1 MVFLEVRQQGQTR
14 VREELRDARDRFIAS
29 DPGWARARLGL
40 RALVAVGSTIAVQAL
55 LAHLLDR
62 SATQL
67 MLLGAIV
74 AATVSTGVR
83 EARRRLVL
91 EYALVATGLCCAG
104 IAVGVFTAQI
114 RLLGLAAFVAVS
126 FVAVWVRRF
135 GPRWLALGFVLW
147 QGFFFAL
154 FLRLPVADLGVL
166 VLTVGVSGV
175 WVTLLL
181 STVLFEN
188 PQAKLRRVVVAL
200 RARARAGIS
209 AALEVLE
216 DPSEKNRGRAVRQ
229 HLVQLREVALLLD
242 GLLADPRS
250 LPPGLKPGRVRRWT
264 VEVEIGMDEV
274 CAAAL
279 DIAAARDTFAE
290 QDIEAVRRTLDTLG
304 WANPDKAHRRA
315 RELADHHQPALHRL
329 GAAAILLLDTVQ
341 EWDDGL
347 VLGDDGSEAGGE
359 NGSDEFEEDDLFA
372 PVVTLVGGNL
382 PGSAQLAEAS
392 LFRAGSSRFAPSRL
406 RLTTRQA
413 IQAAAA
419 AALAIALGEAISPQ
433 RFYWAVIAAFVIFA
447 GAATAG
453 ENLSKGVARITGT
466 LLGLIVGVG
475 VAELTRGH
483 LGWSIATI
491 LVCVFLA
498 FFSQPISATAMIFF
512 VTVLLGQLYTLLGTF
527 SEELL
532 LLRLE
537 ETVAGAL
544 SGIVVALLVF
554 PASSRAALRQARKVF
569 MSTLAD
575 LLDGCAAVLRGQN
588 SGRDLLE
595 LSVSL
600 DAAAR
605 QVVRTRRAL
614 TRGRLFGAD
623 RLEVQHRVTVMSTAG
638 AAARALAG
646 AVPVAPPDPGLAQ
659 VTSALADDARRLSD
673 APLLASSNRPGPSA
687 FPKELRSS
695 LDHAWTA
702 PASTAVVNA
711 LLRLGDALS
720 MLRVR

>member
-1 MVFLEVRQQGQTR
+1 MVLIEVRQQGQAR
-14 VREELRDARDRFIAS
+14 VCEELRDARDRFIAS

-40 RALVAVGSTIAVQAL
+40 RAFVAVGSTIALQAL
-55 LAHLLDR
+55 VAALFDR

-83 EARRRLVL
+83 EPRRRLVL
-91 EYALVATGLCCAG
+91 QYALLATLLSCAG
-104 IAVGVFTAQI
+104 IAVGAFTAQVH
-114 RLLGLAAFVAVS
+114 LLGLAAFVVVS

-135 GPRWLALGFVLW
+135 GPRWLSLGFVLW

-154 FLRLPVADLGVL
+154 FLRLPVADLGF
-166 VLTVGVSGV
+166 LTFAVGISGV

-200 RARARAGIS
+200 RARARSGIS
-209 AALEVLE
+209 AALEVLD
-216 DPSEKNRGRAVRQ
+216 DPNDERRRRVVRRE
-229 HLVQLREVALLLD
+229 LVQLREIALLLD

-250 LPPGLKPGRVRRWT
+250 LPPELKPGRVRRWT

-279 DIAAARDTFAE
+279 AIAGTRDSFGA
-290 QDIEAVRRTLDTLG
+290 QDLDAVRRTLDTLG
-304 WANPDKAHRRA
+304 WADPAKAHRRA
-315 RELADHHQPALHRL
+315 QELADHHLPALHRL
-329 GAAAILLLDTVQ
+329 GAAAVLLLDTVQ

-347 VLGDDGSEAGGE
+347 VLRDGGP
-359 NGSDEFEEDDLFA
+359 DEFEEDDPFA
-372 PVVTLVGGNL
+372 PVVTLVAGNL

-392 LFRAGSSRFAPSRL
+392 LSRPGSARFAPSRL

-413 IQAAAA
+413 IQAAVA

-433 RFYWAVIAAFVIFA
+433 RYYWAVIAAFVIFA

-453 ENLSKGVARITGT
+453 ENLSKGVARIVGT
-466 LLGLIVGVG
+466 VLGLVVGVG

-483 LGWSIATI
+483 LGWSITTI
-491 LVCVFLA
+491 LICVFLA

-512 VTVLLGQLYTLLGTF
+512 ITVLLGQLYTLLGTF

-532 LLRLE
+532 VLRLE
-537 ETVAGAL
+537 ETVAGAV
-544 SGIVVALLVF
+544 SGILVALLLF
-554 PASSRAALRQARKVF
+554 PTSSRAALRQARKVF
-569 MSTLAD
+569 MSALAD
-575 LLDGCAAVLRGQN
+575 LLDGCAAGLRGQ
-588 SGRDLLE
+588 SPGQDLLG

-638 AAARALAG
+638 AAARALAA
-646 AVPVAPPDPGLAQ
+646 AVPVAPPDPGLAE
-659 VTSALADDARRLSD
+659 VASALADDARRLSD
-673 APLLASSNRPGPSA
+673 APLLSSTDRPGPAA
-687 FPKELRSS
+687 FPAELRPA
-695 LDHAWTA
+695 LDRASASNSAT
-702 PASTAVVNA
+702 STAVAKA
-711 LLRLGDALS
+711 LLRLGDAMS
-720 MLRVR
+720 MLRVRSP